1 MDAVLQAEKREGR
14 GKNEA
19 RRLRASGRIPAVVY
33 GTEKG
38 KAVEIAGDPK
48 NLLRRLHPAA
58 GVNTLIGLQLDGGD
72 TRVLVKEY
80 QVDPIDHKL
89 LHADFYQVAMDKTI
103 TVTVPIVLKGEA
115 KGVKQQG
122 GIVDFVNREIE
133 IEVLP
138 GDIPENI
145 TVDISELMLHEGV
158 RVRELQS
165 GGAKWKA
172 TSDPDMM
179 IVHVVT
185 LRVEEEPAPAG
196 RGGGAPPGGG
206 GGPRRNGGP
215 GRARSHQEG
224 QGREA
229 RGRSSSQGE
238 EVAAPRP

>member
-1 MDAVLQAEKREGR
+1 MDASLQAEKRQGR

-19 RRLRASGRIPAVVY
+19 RRLRASGQIPAVVY
-33 GTEKG
+33 GAEKG
-38 KAVEIAGDPK
+38 KAVEIAVDPK
-48 NLLRRLHPAA
+48 TLMRILHSES
-58 GVNTLIGLQLDGGD
+58 GVNTLIGLQLDGGS

-133 IEVLP
+133 IDVLP

-158 RVRELQS
+158 RVRDLQAE
-165 GGAKWKA
+165 GAKWTA
-172 TSDPDMM
+172 TSDADMM

-185 LRVEEEPAPAG
+185 LRVEEEPAPADAAAATAG
-196 RGGGAPPGGG
+196 VTPAEPEVIKKGKVEKP
-206 GGPRRNGGP
+206 
-215 GRARSHQEG
+215 EE
-224 QGREA
+224 EA
-229 RGRSSSQGE
+229 
-238 EVAAPRP
+238 AAKEKK